1 MLLSLGMIMKILNK
15 SLIAMGVC
23 LSFGAYAADDRYI
36 IQVDSANKG
45 VVKNLAKKLG
55 ADINVEG
62 QEFFAATFTGKD
74 LEAVK
79 GLLNNPHIQLIEE
92 DAKRKLLS
100 YNDDIGD
107 ARETQLTPYA
117 VYQSQADL
125 LTFQPNTEIK
135 VCVIDSGLDRSND
148 DFDWASITGDDDS
161 GTGSWDEHGGPHG
174 THVAGTIGAADN
186 GFGIIGMAPG
196 VPMHIVKVFN
206 SDGWGYSSDLAYAAE
221 KCSDAG
227 ANIINMSLGGGAPT
241 TAEENAFKA
250 FTNNGG
256 LVLAAAGNDGN
267 DVLSYP
273 AGYQSVMMI
282 GANDNNDEI
291 AAFSQYPECTIVYNG
306 KKGKNSQ
313 EIIDSTCVEVT
324 AGGVNTLST
333 YPADMAST
341 SVVTVGEQV
350 IASSAMTY
358 TSQGYVSAGVHYMGL
373 ANAVDTDANGKICI
387 IDRGEITFDE
397 KVLNCENSGG
407 LAAVVVN
414 NVDGILNGTL
424 GEGTTSSIP
433 AAGAAL
439 SDRDQLMAATSVT
452 IDIANSDYG
461 LMSGTSMAT
470 PGVAGMAAL
479 LWSNHQTCT
488 GTQIREALKQ
498 TAFDAGASGHDN
510 YFGYGIVKV
519 ADAHEYLLA
528 NGCDEQLAGYI
539 ELTTSVSTGRK
550 GYSVD
555 LEWVNAT
562 ARKVDVYRNGT
573 IISTTANDGTYT
585 DTLDSD
591 AYGMY
596 TYHVCEPSSGNCSN
610 ISSESF

>member
-1 MLLSLGMIMKILNK
+1 MKILNK
-15 SLIAMGVC
+15 SLIAMGIC
-23 LSFGAYAADDRYI
+23 LSFSAHAADDRYI

-55 ADINVEG
+55 ADINIEG
-62 QEFFAATFTGKD
+62 EEFFAATFTGQD
-74 LEAVK
+74 LKTVK

-100 YNDDIGD
+100 YSDDLGD

-117 VYQSQADL
+117 VYQSQADQ
-125 LTFQPNTEIK
+125 LTFQPNTSVK
-135 VCVIDSGLDRSND
+135 VCVIDSGLDSSNT
-148 DFDWASITGDDDS
+148 DFEWDNILGDDDS
-161 GTGSWDEHGGPHG
+161 GTGKWNEHGGPHG

-186 GFGIIGMAPG
+186 GYGIIGMAPG

-206 SDGWGYSSDLAYAAE
+206 ADGWGYSSDLAYAAE
-221 KCSDAG
+221 KCADAG

-282 GANDNNDEI
+282 GANDNNDQI
-291 AAFSQYPECTIVYNG
+291 AAFSQFPECTIAYSG
-306 KKGKNSQ
+306 KKGKHSQ

-341 SVVTVGEQV
+341 SVLMAGEQIV
-350 IASSAMTY
+350 ASSGFTY
-358 TSQGYVSAGVHYMGL
+358 SGQGDVLGEVHYMGL
-373 ANAVDTDANGKICI
+373 GNAVDTDANGKVCL

-407 LAAVVVN
+407 IGAVVVN
-414 NVDGILNGTL
+414 NVEGMLNGTL
-424 GEGTTSSIP
+424 GETTTTSIP
-433 AAGAAL
+433 AVGAAL
-439 SDRDQLMAATSVT
+439 EDRAQLHASST
-452 IDIANSDYG
+452 INVEVSSSDYG
-461 LMSGTSMAT
+461 FMSGTSMAT

-479 LWSNHQTCT
+479 LWSNHQECT
-488 GTQIREALKQ
+488 GSQIREALKE
-498 TAFDAGASGHDN
+498 TAFDAGSSGHDN

-519 ADAHEYLLA
+519 ADANAYLLE
-528 NGCDEQLAGYI
+528 NGCDAQTAAYI
-539 ELTTSVSTGRK
+539 ELSTSVSNGKR
-550 GYSVD
+550 GSSVD
-555 LEWVNAT
+555 LEWVNAS

-573 IISTTANDGTYT
+573 IISTTNNDGAYS
-585 DTLDSD
+585 DSLASD

-596 TYHVCEPSSGNCSN
+596 TYKVCDQSSGNCSN
-610 ISSESF
+610 ISSVSF

>member
-1 MLLSLGMIMKILNK
+1 MKILNK
-15 SLIAMGVC
+15 SLIAMGIC
-23 LSFGAYAADDRYI
+23 LSFGAHAADDRYI

-55 ADINVEG
+55 AEINVEG

-100 YNDDIGD
+100 YSDDIGD

-117 VYQSQADL
+117 VYQSQADQ
-125 LTFQPNTEIK
+125 LTFQADSSIK
-135 VCVIDSGLDRSND
+135 VCVIDSGLDRSNN
-148 DFDWASITGDDDS
+148 DFDWSNITGDNDS
-161 GTGSWDEHGGPHG
+161 GTGNWDENGGPHG

-186 GFGIIGMAPG
+186 SFGIIGMAPG

-241 TAEENAFKA
+241 TAEESAFKA

-273 AGYQSVMMI
+273 AGYQSVMMV
-282 GANDNNDEI
+282 GANDANDDI
-291 AAFSQYPECTIVYNG
+291 AAFSQFPECTVVYNG

-333 YPADMAST
+333 YPADMASI
-341 SVVTVGEQV
+341 SVVSVNEQV
-350 IASSAMTY
+350 IISSAMTY
-358 TSQGYVSAGVHYMGL
+358 SSEGDVSGAIHYMGL
-373 ANAVDTDANGKICI
+373 GDAVDTAAEGKICV
-387 IDRGEITFDE
+387 IDRGSITFDE

-407 LAAVVVN
+407 LGAVIVN

-424 GEGTTSSIP
+424 GETTTSSIP
-433 AAGAAL
+433 AVGAAL
-439 SDRDQLMAATSVT
+439 SDRAQLLAASNV
-452 IDIANSDYG
+452 AVEVGASDYG
-461 LMSGTSMAT
+461 FMSGTSMAT

-479 LWSNHQTCT
+479 LWSNHQECT
-488 GTQIREALKQ
+488 GSQIRDALKQ
-498 TAFDAGASGHDN
+498 TAFDAGTSGHDVH
-510 YFGYGIVKV
+510 FGYGIVKV
-519 ADAHEYLLA
+519 ADAHNYLLE
-528 NGCDEQLAGYI
+528 NGCGAQAAGYI
-539 ELTTSVSTGRK
+539 ELTTSTATSKK
-550 GYSVD
+550 GYNVN
-555 LEWVNAT
+555 LEWVNAS

-573 IISTTANDGTYT
+573 VISTTGNDGAYT
-585 DTLDSD
+585 DTLATD

-596 TYHVCEPSSGNCSN
+596 SYQVCDQASGNCSN
-610 ISSESF
+610 ISSVTFN

>member
-1 MLLSLGMIMKILNK
+1 MKILNK
-15 SLIAMGVC
+15 SLIAMGIC
-23 LSFGAYAADDRYI
+23 LSFGAHAADDRYI

-55 ADINVEG
+55 ADINIEG

-74 LEAVK
+74 LATVK

-100 YNDDIGD
+100 YSDDIGD
-107 ARETQLTPYA
+107 AREKQLTPYA
-117 VYQSQADL
+117 VYQSQADQL
-125 LTFQPNTEIK
+125 NLQPNDFIK
-135 VCVIDSGLDRSND
+135 VCVIDSGLDRSNS
-148 DFDWASITGDDDS
+148 DFDWTNITGDNDS
-161 GTGSWDEHGGPHG
+161 GTGNWDENGGPHG

-186 GFGIIGMAPG
+186 GYGIIGMAPG

-206 SDGWGYSSDLAYAAE
+206 ADGWGYSSDLAYAAE
-221 KCSDAG
+221 KCTDAG

-273 AGYQSVMMI
+273 AGYQSVMMV
-282 GANDNNDEI
+282 GANDNNDQI
-291 AAFSQYPECTIVYNG
+291 AAFSQFPECTIVYSG
-306 KKGKNSQ
+306 KKGKNNQ

-350 IASSAMTY
+350 IASSGMTY
-358 TSQGYVSAGVHYMGL
+358 SSQGYASGAVHYMGL
-373 ANAVDTDANGKICI
+373 GDAVDTQANGKICL
-387 IDRGEITFDE
+387 IDRGVISFDE
-397 KVLNCENSGG
+397 KVMNCEGSGG
-407 LAAVVVN
+407 LGAVIVN
-414 NVDGILNGTL
+414 NVDGMLNGTL
-424 GEGTTSSIP
+424 GETTTSSIP
-433 AAGAAL
+433 AVGVAL
-439 SDRDQLMAATSVT
+439 SDRNLLQSASNVAIE
-452 IDIANSDYG
+452 IDSSDYG

-488 GTQIREALKQ
+488 GTQIRDALKQ
-498 TAFDAGASGHDN
+498 TAFDAGATGRDN
-510 YFGYGIVKV
+510 YFGYGIVKI

-528 NGCDEQLAGYI
+528 NGCDEQTAGFI
-539 ELTTSVSTGRK
+539 ELATSTSTGKK
-550 GYSVD
+550 GYNVN

-573 IISTTANDGTYT
+573 IISTTSNDGSYT
-585 DTLDSD
+585 DTLASN

-596 TYHVCEPSSGNCSN
+596 SYQVCDQSSGNCSS
-610 ISSESF
+610 ISSVTFD

>member
-1 MLLSLGMIMKILNK
+1 MKILNK
-15 SLIAMGVC
+15 SLIAMGIC
-23 LSFGAYAADDRYI
+23 LSFGAQAADDRYI

-55 ADINVEG
+55 AEINVEG
-62 QEFFAATFTGKD
+62 EEFFAATFTGQD
-74 LEAVK
+74 LESVK
-79 GLLNNPHIQLIEE
+79 GLLNNPHIQLIEA

-100 YNDDIGD
+100 YSDDIGD

-117 VYQSQADL
+117 VYQSQADQ
-125 LTFQPNTEIK
+125 LTLQANDFIK
-135 VCVIDSGLDRSND
+135 VCVIDSGLDRSNN

-161 GTGSWDEHGGPHG
+161 GTGNWDEHGGPHG

-206 SDGWGYSSDLAYAAE
+206 EDGWGYSSDLAYAAE
-221 KCSDAG
+221 KCADAG
-227 ANIINMSLGGGAPT
+227 ANIINMSLGGGAAT
-241 TAEENAFKA
+241 TAEESAFKA

-273 AGYQSVMMI
+273 AGYQSVMMV
-282 GANDNNDEI
+282 GANDANDDI
-291 AAFSQYPECTIVYNG
+291 AAFSQFPECTVVYNG

-324 AGGVNTLST
+324 AGGVDTLST
-333 YPADMAST
+333 YPADLAST
-341 SVVTVGEQV
+341 SVVSVEGEV

-358 TSQGYVSAGVHYMGL
+358 SSSGDVSGDVHYMGL
-373 ANAVDTDANGKICI
+373 GSAVDTDAEGKICI

-397 KVLNCENSGG
+397 KVMNCEHSGG
-407 LAAVVVN
+407 LGAVVVN

-424 GEGTTSSIP
+424 GDTTTSSIP
-433 AAGAAL
+433 AVGADL
-439 SDRDQLMAATSVT
+439 SDRDALLAASNVSVE
-452 IDIANSDYG
+452 ISASDYG

-479 LWSNHQTCT
+479 LWSNHQTCN
-488 GTQIREALKQ
+488 GSQIRDALKQ

-519 ADAHEYLLA
+519 ANAHEYLLA
-528 NGCDEQLAGYI
+528 NGCDELAAAYI
-539 ELTTSVSTGRK
+539 ELSTSVSNGKK

-555 LEWVNAT
+555 LEWVNAST
-562 ARKVDVYRNGT
+562 RKVEVYRNGT
-573 IISTTANDGTYT
+573 VISTTNNDGAYS
-585 DTLDSD
+585 DTLASD

-596 TYHVCEPSSGNCSN
+596 TYKVCDQSSGNCSN
-610 ISSESF
+610 ISSVSLN

>member
-1 MLLSLGMIMKILNK
+1 MKILNK
-15 SLIAMGVC
+15 SLIAMGIC
-23 LSFGAYAADDRYI
+23 LSFSAHAADDRYI

-55 ADINVEG
+55 ADIHVEG
-62 QEFFAATFTGKD
+62 EEFFAATFTGKD
-74 LEAVK
+74 LKTVK

-100 YNDDIGD
+100 YSDDLGD

-117 VYQSQADL
+117 VYQSQADQ
-125 LTFQPNTEIK
+125 LTFQPNSSVK
-135 VCVIDSGLDRSND
+135 VCVIDSGLDSSNT
-148 DFDWASITGDDDS
+148 DFEWDKISGDDDT
-161 GTGSWDEHGGPHG
+161 GTGNWDEHGGPHG

-186 GFGIIGMAPG
+186 ERGIIGMAPG

-206 SDGWGYSSDLAYAAE
+206 EDGWGYSSNLAYAAE
-221 KCSDAG
+221 KCADAG

-241 TAEENAFKA
+241 LAEENAFKA
-250 FTNNGG
+250 FTNDGG

-282 GANDNNDEI
+282 GANDNNDQI
-291 AAFSQYPECTIVYNG
+291 AAFSQFPECTIVYGG

-333 YPADMAST
+333 YPAGMAAT
-341 SVVTVGEQV
+341 SVLAAGEQV
-350 IASSAMTY
+350 VASSGFTY
-358 TSQGYVSAGVHYMGL
+358 SGQGDVSGEVHYMGL
-373 ANAVDTDANGKICI
+373 GKEVDTNAAGKICLM
-387 IDRGEITFDE
+387 DRGEITFDA
-397 KVLNCENSGG
+397 KVLNCETSGG
-407 LAAVVVN
+407 IGAVVVN
-414 NVDGILNGTL
+414 NVAGMLNGTL
-424 GEGTTSSIP
+424 GETTTTSIP
-433 AAGAAL
+433 AVGADLKDRAL
-439 SDRDQLMAATSVT
+439 LHASST
-452 IDIANSDYG
+452 IDVEISSSDYG

-479 LWSNHQTCT
+479 LWSNHQECN
-488 GTQIREALKQ
+488 GTQIRDALKQ

-519 ADAHEYLLA
+519 ADAHNYLLE
-528 NGCDEQLAGYI
+528 NGCDAQAAAYI
-539 ELTTSVSTGRK
+539 ELSTSVSNGKK

-555 LEWVNAT
+555 LEWVNAST
-562 ARKVDVYRNGT
+562 RKVEVYRNGT
-573 IISTTANDGTYT
+573 VISTTNNDGAYS
-585 DTLDSD
+585 DTLASD

-596 TYHVCEPSSGNCSN
+596 TYKVCDQSSGNCSN
-610 ISSESF
+610 ISSISFN

>member
-1 MLLSLGMIMKILNK
+1 MKVLNK
-15 SLIAMGVC
+15 SLIAMGIC
-23 LSFGAYAADDRYI
+23 LSFAAHAADDRYI

-55 ADINVEG
+55 AEINVEG

-100 YNDDIGD
+100 YSDDIGD

-117 VYQSQADL
+117 VYQSQADQ
-125 LTFQPNTEIK
+125 LTFQPNNGMK
-135 VCVIDSGLDRSND
+135 VCVIDSGLDRSNN
-148 DFDWASITGDDDS
+148 DFDWASITGDDDA

-206 SDGWGYSSDLAYAAE
+206 ADGWGYSSDLAYAAE
-221 KCSDAG
+221 KCADAG

-241 TAEENAFKA
+241 TAEESAFKT

-273 AGYQSVMMI
+273 AGYQSVMMV
-282 GANDNNDEI
+282 GANDANDDI
-291 AAFSQYPECTIVYNG
+291 AAFSQFPECTVVYNG

-341 SVVTVGEQV
+341 SVVSVGDEV

-358 TSQGYVSAGVHYMGL
+358 SSDGDVSGAIHYMGL
-373 ANAVDTDANGKICI
+373 GNAVDTDAEGKICV

-397 KVLNCENSGG
+397 KVMNCENSGG
-407 LAAVVVN
+407 LGAVIVN

-424 GEGTTSSIP
+424 GDTTTSSIP
-433 AAGAAL
+433 AIGAAL
-439 SDRDQLMAATSVT
+439 SDRERLLAASNVSV
-452 IDIANSDYG
+452 DVGSSDYG
-461 LMSGTSMAT
+461 FMSGTSMAT

-479 LWSNHQTCT
+479 LWSNHQECT
-488 GTQIREALKQ
+488 GSQIRDALKQ

-510 YFGYGIVKV
+510 YFGYGIVKIS
-519 ADAHEYLLA
+519 DANEYLLA
-528 NGCDEQLAGYI
+528 NGCDAQSATYI
-539 ELTTSVSTGRK
+539 ELTTSTSTGRK
-550 GYSVD
+550 GYNVN
-555 LEWVNAT
+555 LEWVNAST
-562 ARKVDVYRNGT
+562 RKVEVYRNGT
-573 IISTTANDGTYT
+573 VISTTGNDGAYT
-585 DTLDSD
+585 DALASD

-596 TYHVCEPSSGNCSN
+596 SYKVCEPSSGNCSS
-610 ISSESF
+610 ISSVTFN

>member
-1 MLLSLGMIMKILNK
+1 MKLLNK
-15 SLIAMGVC
+15 SLIAMGIC
-23 LSFGAYAADDRYI
+23 LSFSAHAADDRYI

-55 ADINVEG
+55 ADINIEG

-92 DAKRKLLS
+92 DAKRKFLS
-100 YNDDIGD
+100 YSDDIGD

-117 VYQSQADL
+117 VYQSQADQ
-125 LTFQPNTEIK
+125 LTLQPNDFIK
-135 VCVIDSGLDRSND
+135 VCVIDSGLDRSNN
-148 DFDWASITGDDDS
+148 DFDWTNITGDNDS
-161 GTGSWDEHGGPHG
+161 GTGNWDENGGPHG

-206 SDGWGYSSDLAYAAE
+206 ADGWGYSSDLAYAAE
-221 KCSDAG
+221 KCTDAG
-227 ANIINMSLGGGAPT
+227 ANIINMSLGGGGAT
-241 TAEENAFKA
+241 TAEENAFKT

-273 AGYQSVMMI
+273 AGYQSVMMV
-282 GANDNNDEI
+282 GANDANDQI
-291 AAFSQYPECTIVYNG
+291 AAFSQFPECTIVYSG
-306 KKGKNSQ
+306 KKGKNNQ

-350 IASSAMTY
+350 IASSGMTY
-358 TSQGYVSAGVHYMGL
+358 SSQGYVSGDVYYMGIGD
-373 ANAVDTDANGKICI
+373 AVDTQANGKICI

-397 KVLNCENSGG
+397 KVMNCENSGG
-407 LAAVVVN
+407 LGAVIVN
-414 NVDGILNGTL
+414 NVDGLLNGTL
-424 GEGTTSSIP
+424 GEETTSSIP
-433 AAGAAL
+433 AVGAAL
-439 SDRDQLMAATSVT
+439 SDRDMLQAASKVAIE
-452 IDIANSDYG
+452 IDSSDYG
-461 LMSGTSMAT
+461 FMSGTSMAT

-488 GTQIREALKQ
+488 GTQIRDALKQ
-498 TAFDAGASGHDN
+498 TAFDAGAAGRDN
-510 YFGYGIVKV
+510 YFGYGIVKI

-528 NGCDEQLAGYI
+528 NGCDEQSAAYI
-539 ELTTSVSTGRK
+539 ELTTSVSTGKK
-550 GYSVD
+550 GYNIN
-555 LEWVNAT
+555 LEWVNAS

-573 IISTTANDGTYT
+573 IISTTNNDGAYT
-585 DTLDSD
+585 DTLASD

-596 TYHVCEPSSGNCSN
+596 TYQVCDQSSGNCSS
-610 ISSESF
+610 ISSVTFD

>member
-1 MLLSLGMIMKILNK
+1 MKILNK
-15 SLIAMGVC
+15 SLIAMGIC
-23 LSFGAYAADDRYI
+23 LSFAAHAADDRYI

-55 ADINVEG
+55 AEINVEG
-62 QEFFAATFTGKD
+62 EEFFAATFTGQD
-74 LEAVK
+74 LASVK

-100 YNDDIGD
+100 YSDDIGD

-117 VYQSQADL
+117 VYQSQADQ
-125 LTFQPNTEIK
+125 LTFQPNSAIK
-135 VCVIDSGLDRSND
+135 VCVIDSGLDRSNN
-148 DFDWASITGDDDS
+148 DFDWASITGDNDS
-161 GTGSWDEHGGPHG
+161 GTGNWDEHGGPHG

-186 GFGIIGMAPG
+186 GFGIIGMAPS

-206 SDGWGYSSDLAYAAE
+206 ADGWGYSSDLAYAAE

-241 TAEENAFKA
+241 TAEESAFKA

-273 AGYQSVMMI
+273 AGYQSVMMV
-282 GANDNNDEI
+282 GANDANDDI
-291 AAFSQYPECTIVYNG
+291 AAFSQFPECTVVYNG

-341 SVVTVGEQV
+341 SVVSVGDEV

-358 TSQGYVSAGVHYMGL
+358 SSAGDVSGSIHYMGVGS
-373 ANAVDTDANGKICI
+373 AIDTDAEGKICV

-397 KVLNCENSGG
+397 KVMNCENSGG
-407 LAAVVVN
+407 LGAVIVN

-424 GEGTTSSIP
+424 GDTTTSSIP
-433 AAGAAL
+433 AVGAAL
-439 SDRDQLMAATSVT
+439 ADRDLLLAASSVSVEVGT
-452 IDIANSDYG
+452 SDYG
-461 LMSGTSMAT
+461 FMSGTSMAT

-479 LWSNHQTCT
+479 LWSNHQECT

-498 TAFDAGASGHDN
+498 TAFDAGASGHDV

-519 ADAHEYLLA
+519 ADAHEYLLE
-528 NGCDEQLAGYI
+528 NGCAEQAATYI
-539 ELTTSVSTGRK
+539 ELSTSVSTGRK

-555 LEWVNAT
+555 LEWINAT

-573 IISTTANDGTYT
+573 VISTTGNDGAYS
-585 DTLDSD
+585 DTLASD

-596 TYHVCEPSSGNCSN
+596 TYKVCDQSTGNCSN
-610 ISSESF
+610 ISSVTFD